1 MNNLFTKKSDL
12 IGFYNDLKSDKSE
25 LLQMLLIAKSGDV
38 ELFLDK
44 DENNN
49 VCLVAEDTDV
59 EFYYEPVNS
68 EEDLID
74 KVKEQYMS
82 MLFEEVV

>member
-12 IGFYNDLKSDKSE
+12 IGFYNDLKADKTD
-25 LLQMLLIAKSGDV
+25 LLQMLLIAKCGEV

-44 DENNN
+44 DENND
-49 VCLVAEDTDV
+49 VYLVAEDTDV
-59 EFYYEPVNS
+59 EFYYERVDS

-82 MLFEEVV
+82 MLFEDVT